1 MEHYVSRVNIFNI
14 VQYMYPLFLAAHLHI
29 VFAMLHENRILVYP
43 WCLGVQLNKVSLVS
57 SGCQEK
63 YLKKYHKILI
73 GLNTTFIFSLSWR
86 LEVGDSGE
94 GCLCTLPAAVF
105 PCVLTCQ
112 TERNLWH
119 LFFCFFFFFYF
130 KGTNLNMRASPL
142 WSHLNLNY
150 LPKAP
155 SPNAIILEIR
165 ASICKCRGGENKI
178 HFTAVCYI
186 YDWLNGGADSQNV
199 QPHFLYK
206 PLFYFNAE
214 RKS

>member
-1 MEHYVSRVNIFNI
+1 MSRVNTFNI
-14 VQYMYPLFLAAHLHI
+14 VQYMYPQFLAAHLHI
-29 VFAMLHENRILVYP
+29 VFAILHENRILVYP
-43 WCLGVQLNKVSLVS
+43 WCLGVQWSKVSLVS

-63 YLKKYHKILI
+63 YFKKYHKILI
-73 GLNTTFIFSLSWR
+73 GLNTTLIFSLSWC

-94 GCLCTLPAAVF
+94 GCFFYLVSGCLPMC
-105 PCVLTCQ
+105 PHMSDREKSL
-112 TERNLWH
+112 NLWH
-119 LFFCFFFFFYF
+119 LFVCFIFFY

-165 ASICKCRGGENKI
+165 ASIYKCQGGEDKI
-178 HFTAVCYI
+178 HFIAACYI
-186 YDWLNGGADSQNV
+186 YDWLNGGANSQNV

-206 PLFYFNAE
+206 PLFYFNSE